1 MLIIIFFYN
10 ACIFFSDNLVLVE
23 VGFKSLSFEMQEQQ
37 PAYDS
42 ISLFGKMFHL
52 FLNYLSE

>member
-10 ACIFFSDNLVLVE
+10 ASIFFSDNLVLVE

-42 ISLFGKMFHL
+42 VSLFGK
-52 FLNYLSE
+52 NVPPIS